1 MYLDSIFTQ
10 GGHKILY
17 KKFQVNVA
25 KIEGLM
31 AVFVMLLFFNL
42 LMDYLFQIDM
52 AT

>member
-10 GGHKILY
+10 GGHKILH
-17 KKFQVNVA
+17 KKFQVIVG
-25 KIEGLM
+25 KIEGVM